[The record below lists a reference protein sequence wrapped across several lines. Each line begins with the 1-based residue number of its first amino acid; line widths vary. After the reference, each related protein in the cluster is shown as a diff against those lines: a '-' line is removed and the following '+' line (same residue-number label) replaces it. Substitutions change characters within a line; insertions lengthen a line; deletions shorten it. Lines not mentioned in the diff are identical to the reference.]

1 MSVGTKPNPTGVGQ
15 QDESVDLTDS
25 AAEEEVSQGGHVPNP
40 KICNVRWDYLGF
52 FVVMHSLALLI
63 CVPWFFSLTGF
74 LAFFFG
80 VVIFGQ
86 LGIPICYH
94 RLLTHRSFR
103 TPKWLERTWVICALC
118 QAQDTP
124 AKWVAWHRMHHQHSD
139 DEQDPHSPIVTFFWS
154 HVGWLMHSTSGT
166 HDISAYYKYARDIF

>member
-1 MSVGTKPNPTGVGQ
+1 MAVGTKPNPTSVVQ
-15 QDESVDLTDS
+15 EDESVDLTDS
-25 AAEEEVSQGGHVPNP
+25 AAEAEVSQSGHVPNP
-40 KICNVRWDYLGF
+40 KIWTVRWDYFGF

-94 RLLTHRSFR
+94 RLLTHRSFQ
-103 TPKWLERTWVICALC
+103 TPKWFAHVSQNITKEEIEIQTSHKGRTYTFNCANHENLLELLERSGVTIV
-118 QAQDTP
+118 
-124 AKWVAWHRMHHQHSD
+124 D
-139 DEQDPHSPIVTFFWS
+139 D
-154 HVGWLMHSTSGT
+154 
-166 HDISAYYKYARDIF
+166 